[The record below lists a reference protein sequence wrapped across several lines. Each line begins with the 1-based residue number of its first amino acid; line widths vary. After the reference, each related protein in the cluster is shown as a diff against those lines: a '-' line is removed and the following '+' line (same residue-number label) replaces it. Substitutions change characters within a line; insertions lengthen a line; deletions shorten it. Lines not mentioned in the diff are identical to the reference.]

1 MPYAVTHFL
10 FPVIIVSIIRDYFY
24 RKSGKKFPLHYV
36 LIAGLGGVL
45 PDIDIITYLF
55 LQPFGF
61 SYSDIHRTITHSLFP
76 ILILVFLGFIF
87 HRIKVNVLGN
97 HKIKLSIIC
106 WVLSFSFF
114 IHILLDALITGETI
128 KLLYPFSHFTLWS
141 NLTDILPQHL
151 SPLFTPLLDG
161 ILLIIW
167 IIYLE
172 AKHKISDF
180 I

>member
-10 FPVIIVSIIRDYFY
+10 MPALLVALWRDYHLTKHEK
-24 RKSGKKFPLHYV
+24 RTFPLHYV

-87 HRIKVNVLGN
+87 HRIK
-97 HKIKLSIIC
+97 
-106 WVLSFSFF
+106 
-114 IHILLDALITGETI
+114 TTI
-128 KLLYPFSHFTLWS
+128 
-141 NLTDILPQHL
+141 
-151 SPLFTPLLDG
+151 
-161 ILLIIW
+161 
-167 IIYLE
+167 
-172 AKHKISDF
+172 
-180 I
+180 